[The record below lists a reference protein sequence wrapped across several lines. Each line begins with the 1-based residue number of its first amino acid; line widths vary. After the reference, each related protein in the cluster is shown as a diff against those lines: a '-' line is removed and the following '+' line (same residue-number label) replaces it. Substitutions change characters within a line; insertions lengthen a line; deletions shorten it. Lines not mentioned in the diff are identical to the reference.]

1 MTHCNKFDDV
11 EDIRVCQG
19 DIDYQ
24 GIVKHIND
32 GVVIIR
38 EGTIVFANN
47 AFYEISQKKPDQVI
61 SSPFSDFI
69 SVADRERVSRYCT
82 EQLFTEG
89 ISDRIEFVMPKE
101 HGEAIIMMK
110 VSVVEC
116 GGIPAILGALTDITE
131 RRKTRVKLQKLSLI
145 HISEPTRPY

>member
-1 MTHCNKFDDV
+1 MTHCNKFEDD
-11 EDIRVCQG
+11 EDIKVCQG

-47 AFYEISQKKPDQVI
+47 AFYEISQRKPDQVI
-61 SSPFSDFI
+61 TSAFSSFI
-69 SVADRERVSRYCT
+69 SAADQERVTRYCT

-101 HGEAIIMMK
+101 NGDAIIMMK

-116 GGIPAILGALTDITE
+116 GGI
-131 RRKTRVKLQKLSLI
+131 R
-145 HISEPTRPY
+145 